1 MYSGSVPARMRRK
14 GSHMLQL
21 NHIKKE
27 YKTGDLVQKAL
38 DDVSLNL
45 RDNEFVA
52 ILGPSGS
59 GKTTLL
65 NVIGGLDRYDS
76 GDLVINGIS
85 TKKYTDRDWDS
96 YRNHTIGFV
105 FQSYNLIPHQTV
117 LSNVEL
123 ALTISGIS
131 GAERRSRATK
141 ALEQVGLGDQLHK
154 HPSEMSGGQMQR
166 VAIARALVNNPDILL
181 ADEPTGALDSD
192 TSIQVMELLKEVAKD
207 RLVVMVTHNP
217 ELAEQYATR
226 IVRLRDGVIQS
237 DTAPFTPD
245 DSAQVP
251 PVHKN
256 LGRSSMSPLTALALS
271 FNNLLTKKTRTLL
284 TAFAGSIGIIG
295 IALILS
301 LSAGVSNYIQE
312 MERST
317 LSEYPLQIST
327 TGVDLAAL
335 LDPESY
341 TSAVANNTNV
351 GTTSASSTPDGMVTV
366 RELLS
371 QLTEDNSSVNDLAS
385 LKKYLDSDEC
395 TISEDAA
402 SIEYSYGT
410 APLIYRQNKD
420 GTVRQIFPDSSLST
434 LNNTTSAAGIVS
446 SMTNQSVFTEMA
458 EEPSLYEDQYDVK
471 AGRWPESYNEAV
483 LVLNSDGSISDYAL
497 YILGIED
504 DSVMMR
510 FLQEYAK
517 NKNTQA
523 PTGYGTYP
531 YDTFVG
537 RKYKIVTS
545 SDYYVYDEER
555 QIWRNR
561 SDDEAYVEQLV
572 ENSPDLTIVGVVQP
586 RADASSTILPIGV
599 AYTHALTYYAI
610 DHAAKSEVVKQQL
623 ADPEVNVL
631 TGERFDADQ
640 RETDLDISSLFS
652 VDTDM
657 LKDAFQ
663 FDASKLQFDLSGA
676 FDLQDGS
683 FDFSSILDPSAFQLD
698 LSDLDLSDIDMSD
711 VELPDMDTLDLSQL
725 FADMD
730 LSVSED
736 ALQSLMKKI
745 MNGYKRYIIS
755 NGILNLDKIGFSSYM
770 ESDQFKQLLSESMG
784 DLLDTTG
791 LQEQFTASLQ
801 QNLQGIMTSY
811 LQSYSEQLSQKLGE
825 ALQTKLTTAIQTQ
838 MSTVMQQLMT
848 QLTTQF
854 SRQIQSAIQN
864 NIAQLSSQVE
874 DALKIDPSVF
884 QSAVQVNMNTDDL
897 VDLVKM
903 NLQSSTTSYSSV
915 LGALGYSDYA
925 KPGSI
930 WIYPKSFEAKNRIV
944 DSLNAY
950 NAAMR
955 AQGEE
960 DKVIVFSDTVGTLMS
975 AVTKIVDMVSNVLV
989 AFVAISLV
997 VSSIMIGVITYI
1009 SVLER
1014 RKEIGILRA
1023 IGASKHNVSE
1033 VFNAETFIIGMCSG
1047 VIGVGL
1053 CLLLLIPGNMLIHSI
1068 AGTTSVTAVLPP
1080 KAALILIVL
1089 ATLLTILGGLIP
1101 ARSAAKCNPVT
1112 ALRSE

>member
-1 MYSGSVPARMRRK
+1 
-14 GSHMLQL
+14 MLQL

-76 GDLVINGIS
+76 GDLIINGIS

-237 DTAPFTPD
+237 DTAPFAPD

-335 LDPESY
+335 LDPGSY

-351 GTTSASSTPDGMVTV
+351 GATSASSTPEGMVTV

-402 SIEYSYGT
+402 SIEYSYGI

-420 GTVRQIFPDSSLST
+420 GAVRQIFPDSSLSA

-537 RKYKIVTS
+537 LKYKIVTS

-610 DHAAKSEVVKQQL
+610 DHAAESEVVKQQL

-711 VELPDMDTLDLSQL
+711 VELPDMDALDLSQL

-736 ALQSLMKKI
+736 ALQSLMEKI
-745 MNGYKRYIIS
+745 MNGYKRYIIG

-825 ALQTKLTTAIQTQ
+825 ALQTKLTAAIQTQ

-854 SRQIQSAIQN
+854 SQQIQSAIQN

-874 DALKIDPSVF
+874 DALKIDPTVF
-884 QSAVQVNMNTDDL
+884 QSAVQVNMSTDDL

-989 AFVAISLV
+989 AFVAISLA

-1080 KAALILIVL
+1080 KAALVLIVL

>member
-1 MYSGSVPARMRRK
+1 
-14 GSHMLQL
+14 MLQL

-76 GDLVINGIS
+76 GDLIINGIS

-237 DTAPFTPD
+237 DTAPFAPD

-256 LGRSSMSPLTALALS
+256 LGHSSMSPLTALALS

-335 LDPESY
+335 LDPGSY
-341 TSAVANNTNV
+341 TNAVANNTNV
-351 GTTSASSTPDGMVTV
+351 GATSASSTPEGMVTV

-402 SIEYSYGT
+402 SIEYSYGI

-420 GTVRQIFPDSSLST
+420 GTVRQIFPDSSLSA

-471 AGRWPESYNEAV
+471 AGRWPKSYNEAV

-537 RKYKIVTS
+537 LKYKIVTS

-610 DHAAKSEVVKQQL
+610 DHAAESEVVKQQL

-711 VELPDMDTLDLSQL
+711 VELPDMDALDLSQL

-825 ALQTKLTTAIQTQ
+825 ALQTKLTAAIQTQ

-854 SRQIQSAIQN
+854 SQQIQSAIQN

-874 DALKIDPSVF
+874 DALKIDPTVF
-884 QSAVQVNMNTDDL
+884 QSAVQVNMSTDDL

-989 AFVAISLV
+989 AFVAISLA

-1080 KAALILIVL
+1080 KAALVLIVL

>member
-1 MYSGSVPARMRRK
+1 
-14 GSHMLQL
+14 MLQL

-76 GDLVINGIS
+76 GDLIINGIS

-335 LDPESY
+335 LDPGSY
-341 TSAVANNTNV
+341 TSAVADNTNV
-351 GTTSASSTPDGMVTV
+351 GATSASSTPEGMVTV

-402 SIEYSYGT
+402 SIEYSYGI

-420 GTVRQIFPDSSLST
+420 GTVRQIFPDSSLSA

-537 RKYKIVTS
+537 LKYKIVTN

-683 FDFSSILDPSAFQLD
+683 FDVSSILDPSAFQLD

-711 VELPDMDTLDLSQL
+711 VELPDMDALDLSQL

-745 MNGYKRYIIS
+745 MDGYKRYIIG

-825 ALQTKLTTAIQTQ
+825 ALQTKLTAAVQTQ

-854 SRQIQSAIQN
+854 SQQIQSAIQN

-874 DALKIDPSVF
+874 GALKIDPTVF
-884 QSAVQVNMNTDDL
+884 QSAVQVNMSTDDL

-903 NLQSSTTSYSSV
+903 NLQSSTTSYGSV

-1080 KAALILIVL
+1080 KAALVLIVL

>member
-1 MYSGSVPARMRRK
+1 
-14 GSHMLQL
+14 MLQL

-76 GDLVINGIS
+76 GDLIINGIS

-317 LSEYPLQIST
+317 LSEYPLQLST

-341 TSAVANNTNV
+341 TSAVADNTNV
-351 GTTSASSTPDGMVTV
+351 GTTSASSTPEGMVTV

-385 LKKYLDSDEC
+385 LKKYLDSSEC

-402 SIEYSYGT
+402 SIEYTYGT
-410 APLIYRQNKD
+410 VPLIYRQNKD
-420 GTVRQIFPDSSLST
+420 GTVRQIFPDSSLSA

-458 EEPSLYEDQYDVK
+458 EEPSLYKDQYDVK

-537 RKYKIVTS
+537 LKYKIVTN

-599 AYTHALTYYAI
+599 AYTHALTNYAI
-610 DHAAKSEVVKQQL
+610 DHAAESEVVKQQL

-640 RETDLDISSLFS
+640 RKTDLDISSLFS

-657 LKDAFQ
+657 LKDSFQ

-711 VELPDMDTLDLSQL
+711 VELPDMDALDLSQL

-745 MNGYKRYIIS
+745 MNGYKRYIIG

-825 ALQTKLTTAIQTQ
+825 ALQTKLTAAVQTQ

-854 SRQIQSAIQN
+854 SQQIQSAIQN

-874 DALKIDPSVF
+874 DALKIDPTVF
-884 QSAVQVNMNTDDL
+884 QSAVQVNMSTDDL

-903 NLQSSTTSYSSV
+903 NLQSSTTSYGSV

-975 AVTKIVDMVSNVLV
+975 AVTRIVDMVSNVLV

-1023 IGASKHNVSE
+1023 IGASKRNVSE

>member
-1 MYSGSVPARMRRK
+1 
-14 GSHMLQL
+14 MLQL

-76 GDLVINGIS
+76 GDLIINGIS

-154 HPSEMSGGQMQR
+154 RPSEMSGGQMQR

-237 DTAPFTPD
+237 DTAPFAPD

-256 LGRSSMSPLTALALS
+256 LGHSSMSPLTALALS

-335 LDPESY
+335 LDPGSY

-351 GTTSASSTPDGMVTV
+351 GATSASSTPEGMITV

-402 SIEYSYGT
+402 SIEYSYGI

-420 GTVRQIFPDSSLST
+420 GTVRQIFPDSSLSA

-471 AGRWPESYNEAV
+471 AGRWPESYNETV

-537 RKYKIVTS
+537 LKYKIVTS

-610 DHAAKSEVVKQQL
+610 DHAAESEVVKQQL

-711 VELPDMDTLDLSQL
+711 VELPDMDALDLSQL

-825 ALQTKLTTAIQTQ
+825 ALQTKLTAAIQTQ

-854 SRQIQSAIQN
+854 SQQIQSAIQN

-874 DALKIDPSVF
+874 DALKIDPTVF
-884 QSAVQVNMNTDDL
+884 QSAVQVNMSTDDL

-989 AFVAISLV
+989 AFVAISLA

-1080 KAALILIVL
+1080 KAALVLIVL

>member
-1 MYSGSVPARMRRK
+1 
-14 GSHMLQL
+14 ML
-21 NHIKKE
+21 
-27 YKTGDLVQKAL
+27 DLRVICKRYVTQSFTQVAL
-38 DDVSLNL
+38 DSVSLSF

-59 GKTTLL
+59 GKTTML
-65 NVIGGLDRYDS
+65 NVIGGLDHFDS
-76 GDLVINGIS
+76 GDLLIDGIS
-85 TKKYTDRDWDS
+85 TKDFSDRDWDA
-96 YRNHTIGFV
+96 YRNNRIGFV

-237 DTAPFTPD
+237 DTAPFAPD

-335 LDPESY
+335 LDPGSY

-351 GTTSASSTPDGMVTV
+351 GATSASSTPEGMVTV

-402 SIEYSYGT
+402 SIEYSYGI

-420 GTVRQIFPDSSLST
+420 GTVRQIFPDSSLSA

-537 RKYKIVTS
+537 LKYKIVTS

-610 DHAAKSEVVKQQL
+610 DHAAESEVVKQQL

-711 VELPDMDTLDLSQL
+711 VELPDMDALDLSQL

-825 ALQTKLTTAIQTQ
+825 ALQTKLTAAIQTQ

-854 SRQIQSAIQN
+854 SQQIQSAIQN

-874 DALKIDPSVF
+874 DALKIDPTVF
-884 QSAVQVNMNTDDL
+884 QSAVQVNMSTDDL

-903 NLQSSTTSYSSV
+903 NLQSSTTSYGSV

-989 AFVAISLV
+989 AFVAISLA

-1080 KAALILIVL
+1080 KAALVLIVL

>member
-1 MYSGSVPARMRRK
+1 
-14 GSHMLQL
+14 MLQL

-76 GDLVINGIS
+76 GDLIINGIS

-317 LSEYPLQIST
+317 LSEYPLQLST

-341 TSAVANNTNV
+341 TSAVADNTNV
-351 GTTSASSTPDGMVTV
+351 GTTSASSTPEGMVTV

-385 LKKYLDSDEC
+385 LKKYLDSNEC

-402 SIEYSYGT
+402 SIEYTYGT
-410 APLIYRQNKD
+410 VPLIYRQNKD
-420 GTVRQIFPDSSLST
+420 GTVRQIFPDSSLSA

-471 AGRWPESYNEAV
+471 AGRWPKSYNEAV

-537 RKYKIVTS
+537 LKYKIVTN

-610 DHAAKSEVVKQQL
+610 DHAAESEVVKQQL

-640 RETDLDISSLFS
+640 RKTDLDISSLFS

-657 LKDAFQ
+657 LKDSFQ

-683 FDFSSILDPSAFQLD
+683 FDVSSILDPSAFQLD

-711 VELPDMDTLDLSQL
+711 VELPDMDALDLSQL

-745 MNGYKRYIIS
+745 MNGYKRYIIG

-825 ALQTKLTTAIQTQ
+825 VLQTKLTAAIQTQ

-854 SRQIQSAIQN
+854 SQQIQSAIQN

-874 DALKIDPSVF
+874 DALKIDPTVF
-884 QSAVQVNMNTDDL
+884 QSAVQVNMSTDDL

-903 NLQSSTTSYSSV
+903 NLQSSTTSYGSV

-975 AVTKIVDMVSNVLV
+975 AVTRIVDMVSNVLV

>member
-76 GDLVINGIS
+76 GDLIINGIS

-237 DTAPFTPD
+237 DTAPFAPD

-256 LGRSSMSPLTALALS
+256 LGHSSMSPLTALALS

-335 LDPESY
+335 LDPGSY

-351 GTTSASSTPDGMVTV
+351 GATSASSTPEGMVTV

-402 SIEYSYGT
+402 SIEYSYGI

-420 GTVRQIFPDSSLST
+420 GTVRQIFPDSSLSA

-537 RKYKIVTS
+537 LKYKIVTS

-610 DHAAKSEVVKQQL
+610 DHAAESEVVKQQL

-711 VELPDMDTLDLSQL
+711 VELPDMDALDLSQL

-736 ALQSLMKKI
+736 ALQSLMEKI
-745 MNGYKRYIIS
+745 MNGYKRYIIG

-825 ALQTKLTTAIQTQ
+825 ALQTKLTAAIQTQ

-854 SRQIQSAIQN
+854 SQQIQSAIQN

-874 DALKIDPSVF
+874 DALKIDPTVF
-884 QSAVQVNMNTDDL
+884 QSAVQVNMSTDDL

-989 AFVAISLV
+989 AFVAISLA

-1080 KAALILIVL
+1080 KAALVLIVL

>member
-1 MYSGSVPARMRRK
+1 
-14 GSHMLQL
+14 MLQL

-76 GDLVINGIS
+76 GDLIINGIS

-335 LDPESY
+335 LDPGSY

-351 GTTSASSTPDGMVTV
+351 GATSASSTPEGMVTV

-402 SIEYSYGT
+402 SIEYSYGI

-420 GTVRQIFPDSSLST
+420 GTVRQIFPDSSLSA

-537 RKYKIVTS
+537 LKYKIVTS

-610 DHAAKSEVVKQQL
+610 DHAAESEVVKQQL

-711 VELPDMDTLDLSQL
+711 VELPDMDALDLSQL

-745 MNGYKRYIIS
+745 MNGYKRYIIG

-825 ALQTKLTTAIQTQ
+825 ALQTKLTAAIQTQ

-854 SRQIQSAIQN
+854 SQQIQSAIQN

-874 DALKIDPSVF
+874 DALKIDPTVF
-884 QSAVQVNMNTDDL
+884 QSAVQVNMSTDDL

-989 AFVAISLV
+989 AFVAISLA

-1033 VFNAETFIIGMCSG
+1033 VFNAETFIIGTCSG

-1080 KAALILIVL
+1080 KAALVLIVL

>member
-1 MYSGSVPARMRRK
+1 
-14 GSHMLQL
+14 MLQL

-76 GDLVINGIS
+76 GDLIINGIS

-237 DTAPFTPD
+237 DTAPFAPD

-256 LGRSSMSPLTALALS
+256 LGHSSMSPLTALALS

-335 LDPESY
+335 LDPGSY

-351 GTTSASSTPDGMVTV
+351 GATSASSTPEGMVTV

-402 SIEYSYGT
+402 SIEYSYGI

-420 GTVRQIFPDSSLST
+420 GTVRQIFPDSSLSA

-483 LVLNSDGSISDYAL
+483 LVLNSDGSTSDYAL

-537 RKYKIVTS
+537 LKYKIVTS

-610 DHAAKSEVVKQQL
+610 DHAAESEVVKQQL

-711 VELPDMDTLDLSQL
+711 VELPDMDALDLSQL

-745 MNGYKRYIIS
+745 MNGYKRYIIG

-825 ALQTKLTTAIQTQ
+825 ALQTKLTAAIQTQ

-854 SRQIQSAIQN
+854 SQQIQSAIQN

-874 DALKIDPSVF
+874 DALKIDPTVF
-884 QSAVQVNMNTDDL
+884 QSAVQVNMSTDDL

-989 AFVAISLV
+989 AFVAISLA

-1080 KAALILIVL
+1080 KAALVLIVL

>member
-1 MYSGSVPARMRRK
+1 
-14 GSHMLQL
+14 MLQL

-76 GDLVINGIS
+76 GDLIINGIS

-237 DTAPFTPD
+237 DTAPFAPD

-256 LGRSSMSPLTALALS
+256 LGHSSMSPLTALALS

-335 LDPESY
+335 LDPGSY

-351 GTTSASSTPDGMVTV
+351 GATSASSTPEGMVTV

-402 SIEYSYGT
+402 SIEYSYGI

-420 GTVRQIFPDSSLST
+420 GTVRQIFPDSSLSA

-537 RKYKIVTS
+537 LKYKIVTS

-610 DHAAKSEVVKQQL
+610 DHAAESEVVKQQL

-698 LSDLDLSDIDMSD
+698 LSQLDLSDIDMSD
-711 VELPDMDTLDLSQL
+711 VELPDMDALDLSQL

-745 MNGYKRYIIS
+745 MNGYKRYIIG

-825 ALQTKLTTAIQTQ
+825 ALQTKLTAAIQTQ

-854 SRQIQSAIQN
+854 SQQIQSAIQN

-874 DALKIDPSVF
+874 DALKIDPTVF
-884 QSAVQVNMNTDDL
+884 QSAVQVNMSTDDL

-903 NLQSSTTSYSSV
+903 NLQSSTTSYGSV

-989 AFVAISLV
+989 AFVAISLA

-1080 KAALILIVL
+1080 KAALVLIVL

>member
-1 MYSGSVPARMRRK
+1 
-14 GSHMLQL
+14 MLQL

-76 GDLVINGIS
+76 GDLIINGIS

-237 DTAPFTPD
+237 DTAPFAPD
-245 DSAQVP
+245 DSALVP

-256 LGRSSMSPLTALALS
+256 LGRSSMSPLTALSLS

-301 LSAGVSNYIQE
+301 LSAGVSNYIQD

-341 TSAVANNTNV
+341 TSAVADNTNV
-351 GTTSASSTPDGMVTV
+351 GTTSASSSPEGMVTV

-385 LKKYLDSDEC
+385 LKKYLDSDDC

-402 SIEYSYGT
+402 SIEYSYGI

-420 GTVRQIFPDSSLST
+420 GTVRQIFPDSSLSA

-497 YILGIED
+497 YMLGIED

-517 NKNTQA
+517 NKDTQA

-537 RKYKIVTS
+537 LKYKIVTT

-555 QIWRNR
+555 QIWRNH

-572 ENSPDLTIVGVVQP
+572 ANSPDLTIVGVVQP

-610 DHAAKSEVVKQQL
+610 DHAAESEVVKQQL
-623 ADPEVNVL
+623 SDPEVNVL

-640 RETDLDISSLFS
+640 NETDFDISSLFS

-683 FDFSSILDPSAFQLD
+683 FDLSSILDPSTFQLD

-711 VELPDMDTLDLSQL
+711 VELPDMDALDLSQL

-825 ALQTKLTTAIQTQ
+825 ALQTKLTAAIQAQ
-838 MSTVMQQLMT
+838 MGTVMQQLMT

-854 SRQIQSAIQN
+854 SQQIQSAIQS

-874 DALKIDPSVF
+874 DALKIDPAVF
-884 QSAVQVNMNTDDL
+884 QSAVQVNMSTDDL

-903 NLQSSTTSYSSV
+903 NLQSSTTSYDSV